1 MSHLKIG
8 ESKVIESRESQD
20 GTMIRRR
27 RVSLDGKH
35 RFTTYERI
43 ERPGMMVRKRSGSR
57 EAFDREKLMKAVRNS
72 VGKYFDS
79 DLDVQNIVD
88 KVEEL
93 IYERG
98 KDEIPS
104 SLIGETILEVLS
116 DTNEMAYVRFASVFK
131 EFKTLDDLERSIME
145 QRERIWQL
153 EREGKI
159 LVLLPEGPV
168 KIATAE
174 HEGWPMLELYLQ
186 GRRQAEQRIDEI
198 MLEEDLDLLL
208 GNYQLRFHHTDL
220 MPVLPPVHIEQKPEE
235 ETSKKKDKEKK
246 KNPKTEQRP
255 SVRRPSSNYDDKP
268 LSVLKVGKMS
278 DTKEPDA
285 SKDAKTKIYQ

>member
-131 EFKTLDDLERSIME
+131 EFKTLDDLEHSIME
-145 QRERIWQL
+145 QRERMKN
-153 EREGKI
+153 RK
-159 LVLLPEGPV
+159 
-168 KIATAE
+168 A
-174 HEGWPMLELYLQ
+174 
-186 GRRQAEQRIDEI
+186 
-198 MLEEDLDLLL
+198 
-208 GNYQLRFHHTDL
+208 
-220 MPVLPPVHIEQKPEE
+220 
-235 ETSKKKDKEKK
+235 KKE
-246 KNPKTEQRP
+246 
-255 SVRRPSSNYDDKP
+255 
-268 LSVLKVGKMS
+268 
-278 DTKEPDA
+278 
-285 SKDAKTKIYQ
+285 

>member
-1 MSHLKIG
+1 MGHLKIG

-27 RVSLDGKH
+27 RISLDGKH

-88 KVEEL
+88 QVEEM
-93 IYERG
+93 IYEKG

-131 EFKTLDDLERSIME
+131 EFKTLDDLERSIVE
-145 QRERIWQL
+145 QRERM
-153 EREGKI
+153 K
-159 LVLLPEGPV
+159 
-168 KIATAE
+168 
-174 HEGWPMLELYLQ
+174 
-186 GRRQAEQRIDEI
+186 QR
-198 MLEEDLDLLL
+198 
-208 GNYQLRFHHTDL
+208 
-220 MPVLPPVHIEQKPEE
+220 EQK
-235 ETSKKKDKEKK
+235 KKE
-246 KNPKTEQRP
+246 
-255 SVRRPSSNYDDKP
+255 
-268 LSVLKVGKMS
+268 
-278 DTKEPDA
+278 
-285 SKDAKTKIYQ
+285 

>member
-88 KVEEL
+88 QVEEL
-93 IYERG
+93 IYDQG
-98 KDEIPS
+98 KDEVPS

-131 EFKTLDDLERSIME
+131 EFKTLDDLERSIKE
-145 QRERIWQL
+145 QRERMRL
-153 EREGKI
+153 RE
-159 LVLLPEGPV
+159 
-168 KIATAE
+168 
-174 HEGWPMLELYLQ
+174 
-186 GRRQAEQRIDEI
+186 
-198 MLEEDLDLLL
+198 
-208 GNYQLRFHHTDL
+208 
-220 MPVLPPVHIEQKPEE
+220 
-235 ETSKKKDKEKK
+235 EKK
-246 KNPKTEQRP
+246 E
-255 SVRRPSSNYDDKP
+255 
-268 LSVLKVGKMS
+268 
-278 DTKEPDA
+278 
-285 SKDAKTKIYQ
+285 

>member
-79 DLDVQNIVD
+79 DLDVQDIVD
-88 KVEEL
+88 RVEEL
-93 IYERG
+93 IYEKG
-98 KDEIPS
+98 KDEVPS

-116 DTNEMAYVRFASVFK
+116 NTNEMAYVRFASVFR
-131 EFKTLDDLERSIME
+131 EFKTLDDLERSIVE
-145 QRERIWQL
+145 QRERMKQ
-153 EREGKI
+153 RE
-159 LVLLPEGPV
+159 
-168 KIATAE
+168 A
-174 HEGWPMLELYLQ
+174 
-186 GRRQAEQRIDEI
+186 
-198 MLEEDLDLLL
+198 
-208 GNYQLRFHHTDL
+208 
-220 MPVLPPVHIEQKPEE
+220 
-235 ETSKKKDKEKK
+235 
-246 KNPKTEQRP
+246 
-255 SVRRPSSNYDDKP
+255 
-268 LSVLKVGKMS
+268 
-278 DTKEPDA
+278 TKE
-285 SKDAKTKIYQ
+285 

>member
-116 DTNEMAYVRFASVFK
+116 DTNEMAYVRFAIVFK

-145 QRERIWQL
+145 QRERMKN
-153 EREGKI
+153 RK
-159 LVLLPEGPV
+159 
-168 KIATAE
+168 A
-174 HEGWPMLELYLQ
+174 
-186 GRRQAEQRIDEI
+186 
-198 MLEEDLDLLL
+198 
-208 GNYQLRFHHTDL
+208 
-220 MPVLPPVHIEQKPEE
+220 
-235 ETSKKKDKEKK
+235 KKE
-246 KNPKTEQRP
+246 
-255 SVRRPSSNYDDKP
+255 
-268 LSVLKVGKMS
+268 
-278 DTKEPDA
+278 
-285 SKDAKTKIYQ
+285 

>member
-88 KVEEL
+88 QVEEL
-93 IYERG
+93 IYEKG
-98 KDEIPS
+98 KDEVPS

-145 QRERIWQL
+145 QRERM
-153 EREGKI
+153 R
-159 LVLLPEGPV
+159 
-168 KIATAE
+168 
-174 HEGWPMLELYLQ
+174 
-186 GRRQAEQRIDEI
+186 
-198 MLEEDLDLLL
+198 
-208 GNYQLRFHHTDL
+208 LR
-220 MPVLPPVHIEQKPEE
+220 
-235 ETSKKKDKEKK
+235 KEKK
-246 KNPKTEQRP
+246 E
-255 SVRRPSSNYDDKP
+255 
-268 LSVLKVGKMS
+268 
-278 DTKEPDA
+278 
-285 SKDAKTKIYQ
+285 

>member
-1 MSHLKIG
+1 
-8 ESKVIESRESQD
+8 
-20 GTMIRRR
+20 MIRRR

-88 KVEEL
+88 QVEEL

-145 QRERIWQL
+145 QRERMKN
-153 EREGKI
+153 RK
-159 LVLLPEGPV
+159 
-168 KIATAE
+168 A
-174 HEGWPMLELYLQ
+174 
-186 GRRQAEQRIDEI
+186 
-198 MLEEDLDLLL
+198 
-208 GNYQLRFHHTDL
+208 
-220 MPVLPPVHIEQKPEE
+220 
-235 ETSKKKDKEKK
+235 KKE
-246 KNPKTEQRP
+246 
-255 SVRRPSSNYDDKP
+255 
-268 LSVLKVGKMS
+268 
-278 DTKEPDA
+278 
-285 SKDAKTKIYQ
+285 

>member
-57 EAFDREKLMKAVRNS
+57 EAFNREKLMKAVRNS

-88 KVEEL
+88 QVEEL
-93 IYERG
+93 IYDQG
-98 KDEIPS
+98 KDEVPS

-131 EFKTLDDLERSIME
+131 EFKTLDDLERSIKE
-145 QRERIWQL
+145 QRERMRL
-153 EREGKI
+153 SE
-159 LVLLPEGPV
+159 
-168 KIATAE
+168 
-174 HEGWPMLELYLQ
+174 
-186 GRRQAEQRIDEI
+186 
-198 MLEEDLDLLL
+198 
-208 GNYQLRFHHTDL
+208 
-220 MPVLPPVHIEQKPEE
+220 
-235 ETSKKKDKEKK
+235 EKK
-246 KNPKTEQRP
+246 E
-255 SVRRPSSNYDDKP
+255 
-268 LSVLKVGKMS
+268 
-278 DTKEPDA
+278 
-285 SKDAKTKIYQ
+285 

>member
-1 MSHLKIG
+1 MSHFKIG

-88 KVEEL
+88 QVEEL
-93 IYERG
+93 IYDQG
-98 KDEIPS
+98 KDEVPS

-116 DTNEMAYVRFASVFK
+116 NTNEMAYVRFASVFK
-131 EFKTLDDLERSIME
+131 EFKTLDDLERSITE
-145 QRERIWQL
+145 QRERMSK
-153 EREGKI
+153 REK
-159 LVLLPEGPV
+159 
-168 KIATAE
+168 A
-174 HEGWPMLELYLQ
+174 
-186 GRRQAEQRIDEI
+186 
-198 MLEEDLDLLL
+198 
-208 GNYQLRFHHTDL
+208 
-220 MPVLPPVHIEQKPEE
+220 
-235 ETSKKKDKEKK
+235 KE
-246 KNPKTEQRP
+246 
-255 SVRRPSSNYDDKP
+255 
-268 LSVLKVGKMS
+268 
-278 DTKEPDA
+278 
-285 SKDAKTKIYQ
+285 